1 MKVKVETFERYTATF
16 TAEEITTLRKCC
28 DLLQELH
35 ELVSIDE
42 DIEEALYYMTN
53 ILDFISSNSI
63 FLAEYITKEETE
75 DKEVL

>member
-1 MKVKVETFERYTATF
+1 MKVEIETFERHTAIF

-35 ELVSIDE
+35 ELVPIDE
-42 DIEEALYYMTN
+42 DIEEAFHYMTN
-53 ILDFISSNSI
+53 ILNSISSNSI